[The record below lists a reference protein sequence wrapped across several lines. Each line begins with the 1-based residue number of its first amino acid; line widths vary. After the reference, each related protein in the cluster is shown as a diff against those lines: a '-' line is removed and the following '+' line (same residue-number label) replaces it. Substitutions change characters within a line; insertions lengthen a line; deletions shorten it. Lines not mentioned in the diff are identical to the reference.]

1 LVISAICSADC
12 AIPTTGIKNPS
23 AAVAQS
29 KFFFILITQFS
40 FRTCSD
46 PQMRPARNGHY
57 YRWRVTPKNNT
68 LIIEGTNSQAT
79 DAAGEFITS
88 EESMESFRNRIPSKQ
103 VSYFEILLKTTRLN
117 NTPFKAELITYRI
130 Y

>member
-1 LVISAICSADC
+1 
-12 AIPTTGIKNPS
+12 
-23 AAVAQS
+23 
-29 KFFFILITQFS
+29 
-40 FRTCSD
+40 
-46 PQMRPARNGHY
+46 MRPARNGHY